1 MYWQTFL
8 TLFEE
13 IELISLMK
21 AFLPL
26 LLYALNFYIGAQV
39 ASGRVQLSCQGDV
52 MNSFVDIGGYL
63 LIFGTGIFSLV
74 HAFRKPSTTVSTT
87 ITNPVASE
95 TSPSAT
101 SSMKVSTPN
110 FSQTPPLP
118 PGTPLS

>member
-13 IELISLMK
+13 IEAISLMK

-87 ITNPVASE
+87 ITSPVASAI
-95 TSPSAT
+95 P
-101 SSMKVSTPN
+101 KVTPPAVTVSQAR
-110 FSQTPPLP
+110 FSQD
-118 PGTPLS
+118 PGTPPTNPLP